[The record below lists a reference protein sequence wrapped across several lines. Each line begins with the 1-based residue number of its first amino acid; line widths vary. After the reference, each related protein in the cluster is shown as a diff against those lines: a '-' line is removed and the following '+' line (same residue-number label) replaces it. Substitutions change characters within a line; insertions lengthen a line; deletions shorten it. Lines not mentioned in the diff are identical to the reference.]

1 MLVIG
6 RSYEEPRRRLVS
18 AETEPHVADQPR
30 AQLLGPEL
38 LEACL
43 ALDQASLGGLWTREH
58 WQQELSQ
65 SDRLCVGLL
74 VEQRLIAMA
83 CGWLVVDELQIS
95 TVAVGPDQRRR
106 GHGRQVLMALLQEA
120 HRRGA
125 VRATLEVSAAN
136 TAATALYEGCGFSTE
151 GIRRGYYR
159 NGDDA
164 LIQWVQLQD
173 METVRI
179 AAHS

>member
-1 MLVIG
+1 
-6 RSYEEPRRRLVS
+6 
-18 AETEPHVADQPR
+18 
-30 AQLLGPEL
+30 LGAKQV
-38 LEACL
+38 EACL
-43 ALDQASLGGLWTREH
+43 ALDQASLGGLWTREQ

-74 VEQRLIAMA
+74 IEQRLIAVA
-83 CGWLVVDELQIS
+83 CGWLVVDELQIGA
-95 TVAVGPDQRRR
+95 VAVAPDQRRQ

-120 HRRGA
+120 RRRGA
-125 VRATLEVSAAN
+125 MRATLEVSAAN
-136 TAATALYEGCGFSTE
+136 TAATALYRRCGFSTE

>member
-1 MLVIG
+1 
-6 RSYEEPRRRLVS
+6 
-18 AETEPHVADQPR
+18 
-30 AQLLGPEL
+30 
-38 LEACL
+38 
-43 ALDQASLGGLWTREH
+43 
-58 WQQELSQ
+58 
-65 SDRLCVGLL
+65 
-74 VEQRLIAMA
+74 
-83 CGWLVVDELQIS
+83 VVDELQIGALA
-95 TVAVGPDQRRR
+95 VAPNQRRK

-120 HRRGA
+120 LRRGA
-125 VRATLEVSAAN
+125 MRATLEVSAAN
-136 TAATALYEGCGFSTE
+136 TAATALYERCGFSTE